1 VRILVVGGGIVGAAA
16 ARLLAA
22 DNDVL
27 LLEKEDRLG
36 AHQTGHNSGV
46 VHAGLYYAPNSLKAR
61 VCRRGGELLRAYCAE
76 RDIPLVEL
84 GKLVVALDPSELDA
98 LHALGERAQANGVRD
113 LRVVDAA
120 GLRTVEPHAT
130 GVGALH
136 SPHTAVVDFAAV
148 TRALA
153 DEVRAVRTNTAVR
166 RIHADATVELETGEL
181 LAADRVLV
189 CAGLQSD
196 RLARASGQP
205 REPAIVPFRGDYWRL
220 RSERAH
226 LVRGLIYPVPDLEL
240 PFLGTHLTRRLDGE
254 VWVGPNAALALAR
267 ERYSRH
273 GFVPRDAAAAIAFP
287 GTRRLLARH
296 WRAALR
302 ELRAGARPA
311 IRYVPELTPADLERG
326 PCGIRAQALDRSGT
340 LLDDFA
346 LARSGAVVFVRNAP
360 SPAATSAL
368 AIAEEL
374 CERLR

>member
-1 VRILVVGGGIVGAAA
+1 MRILVVGGGIVGVAA

-22 DNDVL
+22 DHDVL
-27 LLEKEDRLG
+27 LLEKEDRL
-36 AHQTGHNSGV
+36 ATHQTGHNSGV

-61 VCRRGGELLRAYCAE
+61 LCRRGGELLRAFCAAH
-76 RDIPLVEL
+76 DIPLVEL
-84 GKLVVALDPSELDA
+84 GKLVVALDRAELDS
-98 LHALGERAQANGVRD
+98 LHALGERAHANGVPD
-113 LRVVDAA
+113 LRLLDAA
-120 GLRTVEPHAT
+120 GLRAVEPHAT

-153 DEVRAVRTNTAVR
+153 EEIGAVRTNTAVR
-166 RIHADATVELETGEL
+166 RLHADATVELETGEL

-205 REPAIVPFRGDYWRL
+205 GEPAIVPFRGDYWRL
-220 RSERAH
+220 RRERTH
-226 LVRGLIYPVPDLEL
+226 LVRGLIYPVPDREL
-240 PFLGTHLTRRLDGE
+240 PFLGSHLTRRLDGE

-267 ERYSRH
+267 ERYSRRA
-273 GFVPRDAAAAIAFP
+273 FVPRDAGAALAFP

-296 WRAALR
+296 WRATVR
-302 ELRAGARPA
+302 ERRAGARSA

-326 PCGIRAQALDRSGT
+326 PCGIRAQALDASGT

-346 LARSGAVVFVRNAP
+346 LARAGPVVFVRNAP

>member
-22 DNDVL
+22 DHDVL

-61 VCRRGGELLRAYCAE
+61 LCRRGGDLLRAYCAQ

-113 LRVVDAA
+113 LRVLDAA
-120 GLRTVEPHAT
+120 GLRAIEPHAT
-130 GVGALH
+130 GAGALH

-153 DEVRAVRTNTAVR
+153 GEVREVRTNSAVR
-166 RIHADATVELETGEL
+166 RIHADAAVELETGEL

-220 RSERAH
+220 RPERAH
-226 LVRGLIYPVPDLEL
+226 LVRGLIYPVPDPEL

-273 GFVPRDAAAAIAFP
+273 AFVPRDAAAALAFP
-287 GTRRLLARH
+287 GTRRLLAHH
-296 WRAALR
+296 WRAAVR
-302 ELRAGARPA
+302 ALRAGERTA
-311 IRYVPELTPADLERG
+311 IRYIPELTPGDLERG
-326 PCGIRAQALDRSGT
+326 PCGIRAQALERSGT

-346 LARSGAVVFVRNAP
+346 LARAGPVVFVRNAP
-360 SPAATSAL
+360 SPAATAAL

-374 CERLR
+374 YERLR